1 MTGYSK
7 ASSASAISTTDT
19 LNSAIGKLEKALDS
33 KGTSNL
39 TIGTT
44 STTAAAGN
52 HNHNSFYVAKNSDIT
67 GATKCKIT
75 YDTKGLVTSGAD
87 LAASDIPNLASSKI
101 TAMTSYSKPSSTSA
115 ITTSDSLNTA
125 IGKLEKALEGK
136 QASGS
141 YSTTGH
147 KHTKAEIT
155 DFPTIPTVNDGML
168 TIQKNGIDV
177 ATFTANQSSA
187 ATANITVPTK
197 TSELTNDS
205 GFKTTDTN
213 TTYDLAASK
222 SSTNGNVK
230 VNLTAGGSG
239 SGTDSVTIKGTGA
252 TTVTTDADGV
262 VTISSTDYTA
272 ALNDKADKTTV
283 ENIESTIG
291 DISTALDS
299 IIAQTNAI
307 IGGNS

>member
-1 MTGYSK
+1 
-7 ASSASAISTTDT
+7 
-19 LNSAIGKLEKALDS
+19 LNAAIGKLEKALD
-33 KGTSNL
+33 
-39 TIGTT
+39 
-44 STTAAAGN
+44 
-52 HNHNSFYVAKNSDIT
+52 
-67 GATKCKIT
+67 
-75 YDTKGLVTSGAD
+75 
-87 LAASDIPNLASSKI
+87 
-101 TAMTSYSKPSSTSA
+101 
-115 ITTSDSLNTA
+115 
-125 IGKLEKALEGK
+125 GK

-155 DFPTIPTVNDGML
+155 DFPTIPTVNNGTL
-168 TIQKNGIDV
+168 TIQKNGTNV

-230 VNLTAGGSG
+230 INLTAGGSG

-252 TTVTTDADGV
+252 TTVTTDTNGV
-262 VTISSTDYTA
+262 VTISSTDYTT
-272 ALNDKADKTTV
+272 ALNNKADKTTV

-291 DISTALDS
+291 DISTALDL
-299 IIAQTNAI
+299 IITQTNSI